1 MGWGGRNIVHVDC
14 KQKRM
19 RLWERCYMLRQVVT
33 WKDVT
38 CCVKLVVFT
47 WTDVT
52 CFAMG
57 YGWSEERCQCYV
69 KLVVLTWTDV
79 TCYVIWD
86 IGGAR
91 KILHVTSNCYMD
103 HGKMLHVRRK
113 FRSQTSDNMDT

>member
-1 MGWGGRNIVHVDC
+1 MMFPYFAQKDAGISQPGGVFGVGWGGRNIGHVDC

-57 YGWSEERCQCYV
+57 YGWS
-69 KLVVLTWTDV
+69 
-79 TCYVIWD
+79 
-86 IGGAR
+86 
-91 KILHVTSNCYMD
+91 
-103 HGKMLHVRRK
+103 
-113 FRSQTSDNMDT
+113 

>member
-1 MGWGGRNIVHVDC
+1 
-14 KQKRM
+14 
-19 RLWERCYMLRQVVT
+19 MLRQVVT

-69 KLVVLTWTDV
+69 KLVVLTWKDV
-79 TCYVIWD
+79 ICYV
-86 IGGAR
+86 
-91 KILHVTSNCYMD
+91 KLFVLTE
-103 HGKMLHVRRK
+103 
-113 FRSQTSDNMDT
+113 